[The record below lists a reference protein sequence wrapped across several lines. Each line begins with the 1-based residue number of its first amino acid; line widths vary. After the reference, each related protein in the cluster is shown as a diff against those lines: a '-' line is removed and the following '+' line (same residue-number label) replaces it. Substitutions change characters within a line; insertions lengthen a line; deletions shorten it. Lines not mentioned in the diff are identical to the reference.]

1 MKAAGVVVEYN
12 PLHNGH
18 IHHLKE
24 TRRLTG
30 ADVVIAVM
38 SGNFLQRGEPAFI
51 DKWSRA
57 ELALRSGADIV
68 FELPYRFAVAQA
80 SEFAEGAIG
89 ILAAARCGMF
99 CFGSE
104 DGRIKPFLNT
114 LRLLEDEETGYEGEV
129 RRLMKTGIS
138 YPAALSSAY
147 RTVAD
152 ASADTG
158 PLGDLTK
165 PNNILGFHYM
175 KAARSI
181 NPEMAAFTI
190 GRTGTGYHDLGADP
204 DSGIMSATAIRK
216 AVRTE
221 GITGEVLRAIPVH
234 TADALERFREAHGGF
249 GGWDRFWPVLRPL
262 ILRDGALRLKE
273 IAEMTEGLEHRIAR
287 AALEASAFTEFMETV
302 KTKRYTWTRIQRT
315 LTHVLCGM
323 DKNDFGRLRHPRY
336 LRLLGMTAAGRM
348 YLNRYKDEFRI
359 PLVSRAA
366 SLDDPMLKMDIR
378 AADLYA
384 VGTGDRPGKDF
395 RTPPIMAD

>member
-24 TRRLTG
+24 TRRITG

-51 DKWSRA
+51 DKWTRT

-68 FELPYRFAVAQA
+68 LELPYRFAVAQA
-80 SEFAEGAIG
+80 SEFAEGAIA
-89 ILAAARCGMF
+89 ILAAARSRTF

-104 DGRIKPFLNT
+104 DGRIEPFRNT
-114 LRLLEDEETGYEGEV
+114 LGLLEDEETGYEAEV
-129 RRLMKTGIS
+129 HRLVKTGIS
-138 YPAALSSAY
+138 YPSALSRAY
-147 RTVAD
+147 RSIAD
-152 ASADTG
+152 AAAVEG
-158 PLGDLTK
+158 PLADLTK

-181 NPEMAAFTI
+181 DPGMTAFTI

-216 AVRTE
+216 DVRTA
-221 GITGEVLRAIPVH
+221 GITGEVLRAVPVH
-234 TADALERFREAHGGF
+234 TARAMEQFREDHGGF
-249 GGWDRFWPVLRPL
+249 GGWDRFWPILRPL
-262 ILRDGALRLKE
+262 IIRDGAKRLKDV
-273 IAEMTEGLEHRIAR
+273 AEMTEGLEHRIVR
-287 AALEASAFTEFMETV
+287 TALDASSFTEFMEAV
-302 KTKRYTWTRIQRT
+302 KTKRYTWTRIQRI

-323 DKNDFGRLRHPRY
+323 DRNEFSRLRHPSY
-336 LRLLGMTAAGRM
+336 LRLLGMTAAGRA
-348 YLNRYKDEFRI
+348 YLNQYKADFGL

-366 SLDDPMLKMDIR
+366 SSDDPMLAADIR
-378 AADLYA
+378 ASDLYA
-384 VGTGDRPGKDF
+384 LGTGSRPGKDF
-395 RTPPIMAD
+395 RTPPVIID